1 MAAATTNQIDY
12 IRSLLIE
19 KAGMYTRKASGI
31 VATVRDLDAHDNR
44 HEKAQYDASL
54 LIARVY
60 SAIVIPAELDQA
72 RASRWID
79 AIKNGTMIDTALD
92 NPKAAAALGIA
103 DMIDAERTAIER
115 ALKAV

>member
-1 MAAATTNQIDY
+1 MTTATANQIDY

-19 KAGMYTRKASGI
+19 KAGAYTRKANGI
-31 VATVRDLDAHDNR
+31 AATVRDLNAHDNR
-44 HEKAQYDASL
+44 HEKAKHDANL

-60 SAIVIPAELDQA
+60 SAIVIPTDLDQA

-79 AIKNGTMIDTALD
+79 AIKNGTVIDTALD

-103 DMIDAERTAIER
+103 GLIDAERAVIER
-115 ALKAV
+115 AIQEV

>member
-1 MAAATTNQIDY
+1 MTAATTNQVDY
-12 IRSLLIE
+12 IRNLLVE
-19 KAGMYTRKASGI
+19 KAARLTRKANGI
-31 VATVRDLDAHDNR
+31 ANGIDLNTQDNR
-44 HEKAQYDASL
+44 HEKARYDASL
-54 LIARVY
+54 LLARVY

-79 AIKNGTMIDTALD
+79 AIKNDSMLDTALD

-103 DMIDAERTAIER
+103 ELVEAERTAIER